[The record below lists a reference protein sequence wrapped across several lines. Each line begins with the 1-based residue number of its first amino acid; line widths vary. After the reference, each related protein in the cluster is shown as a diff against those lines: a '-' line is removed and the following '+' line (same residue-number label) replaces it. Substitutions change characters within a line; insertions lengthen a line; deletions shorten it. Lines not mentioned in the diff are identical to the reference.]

1 MEMNYDE
8 AELHELEQE
17 LHTEIL
23 PGTEIMA
30 DVGTHH
36 FVKGGSHVLVP
47 QPSADPH
54 DPLNWSPFW
63 KGLTIAAS
71 TSVSFTQGFGPLA
84 LAPMFGYYIKDFDS
98 NLPDVVKFT
107 GVAILVLGFSNFI
120 WVPLSTSFGR
130 RPVYIASQIICL
142 VSSIWRGVAKDY
154 SSFMGAC
161 ILNGIGA
168 GPAETIQPA
177 VIADIFFLHD
187 RGFWNTVYWVFYMG
201 SLMVGPIISGSM
213 ALHVGWRS
221 FWWFNTA
228 LIALSL
234 IMVIF
239 MFPETRWH
247 RLHPD
252 EVVKNLRQTTKQASP
267 TGSTEKVHP
276 TEATEDPEKFGDP
289 VHQISTHGT
298 MPDLSATATADRDPY
313 LGTGKPSKAQ
323 WRLFTPNATPLKSIL
338 LDLWIPWKL
347 FAFPIVEFS
356 AFVVSW
362 SCSSFLTLN
371 LTQTQNFAAP
381 PYNFNSQDI
390 GFMNFAILI
399 GAMIGLA
406 TAGPFSDWVSAR
418 ATRKNRG
425 IREPEMR
432 LTAMIP
438 YVLIMML
445 GNFVVAFGY
454 QNKWPW
460 QAIVVIGFT
469 CAGIQVA
476 ALPAMVTTYAVDSY
490 KPVAG
495 SLMVAITVNKNV
507 WGYGFSEFITKWIE
521 KSGYVP
527 PIMTNMSLITLWC
540 LFGVVF
546 FYFGKTFRRWSKNSS
561 VHKM

>member
-1 MEMNYDE
+1 MEMNYNE
-8 AELHELEQE
+8 TELHQIEQE
-17 LHTEIL
+17 LQAEIL
-23 PGTEIMA
+23 PGTEIMT

-54 DPLNWSPFW
+54 DPLNWSPMW
-63 KGLTIAAS
+63 KTLTIAAS
-71 TSVSFTQGFGPLA
+71 TSVSFTQGLGPLA
-84 LAPMFGYYIKDFDS
+84 LAPMFGYYIEDFHS
-98 NLPDVVKFT
+98 TLPEVVKFT

-142 VSSIWRGVAKDY
+142 VSSIWRAVAKDY

-213 ALHVGWRS
+213 ALHVGWRN

-228 LIALSL
+228 ILVVSL
-234 IMVIF
+234 LMVIF

-252 EVVKNLRQTTKQASP
+252 EVVHNLSQANKISP
-267 TGSTEKVHP
+267 SNSTEKVQP
-276 TEATEDPEKFGDP
+276 THITEDPEKLG
-289 VHQISTHGT
+289 QTLTHGT
-298 MPDLSATATADRDPY
+298 MPDLSHQATAERDPF
-313 LGTGKPSKAQ
+313 LGKGAPSKAQ
-323 WRLFTPNATPLKSIL
+323 WRLYTPNATPLKSIV

-371 LTQTQNFAAP
+371 LIQSQNFAAP

-390 GFMNFAILI
+390 GFFNFAILI
-399 GAMIGLA
+399 GALIGLA

-445 GNFVVAFGY
+445 GNFVVAFGC
-454 QNKWPW
+454 QQKWPW

-476 ALPAMVTTYAVDSY
+476 ALPAIVTTYAVDSY

-507 WGYGFSEFITKWIE
+507 WGYGFSEFINTWIA
-521 KSGYVP
+521 KKGYVP
-527 PIMTNMSLITLWC
+527 PM
-540 LFGVVF
+540 
-546 FYFGKTFRRWSKNSS
+546 
-561 VHKM
+561 